1 MPDTHKSR
9 QRGHAENPEKSK
21 YNFNLRTI
29 LTITNIKTLGT
40 DTGGV
45 LLC

>member
-1 MPDTHKSR
+1 MLKTLKR
-9 QRGHAENPEKSK
+9 VGII
-21 YNFNLRTI
+21 FNLRTI